1 MPGSSNLKECG
12 VLESMVKKQAADGR
26 LYAAICAAPAVALGP
41 WGLLNGLK
49 VR

>member
-1 MPGSSNLKECG
+1 MPGASNLKECG
-12 VLESMVKKQAADGR
+12 VLESMLNKQAAEGR
-26 LYAAICAAPAVALGP
+26 LYGAICAAPAVALGP